1 MDFLFHSKTLA
12 GRRLAKDVACKFIET
27 SSGLDHNVNE
37 LLVGIVAQVKLN
49 PKRINNLTARQRL
62 SYSTNI
68 QKHRRNTDRPFLKK
82 CKANPN
88 ITLRKPAGP
97 NTGGNTVVTSKEK
110 PNNEK
115 DSCCFDGVF
124 DGKDDEGDD
133 NDVDD
138 DDDEERKCDKSDND
152 DENND
157 CFYDKFESKL
167 CENSEGPSCS
177 TTKTR
182 KSYDSPT
189 QSPKKSNLESN
200 KPQSKLSIRTKYF
213 LTSILKFKRSLRVKR
228 RHSNSCS
235 DLFVI

>member
-1 MDFLFHSKTLA
+1 M
-12 GRRLAKDVACKFIET
+12 
-27 SSGLDHNVNE
+27 
-37 LLVGIVAQVKLN
+37 AQVKLN

-68 QKHRRNTDRPFLKK
+68 QKHRRTTDRPFLKV
-82 CKANPN
+82 CKPNAN
-88 ITLRKPAGP
+88 ITMRKTSGP
-97 NTGGNTVVTSKEK
+97 NSSTGKTAVAQVDKS
-110 PNNEK
+110 NNEK
-115 DSCCFDGVF
+115 DGCCGVF
-124 DGKDDEGDD
+124 DDNDNDDDDDDDDDGNDGDDGKKYDKSDGDD
-133 NDVDD
+133 ND
-138 DDDEERKCDKSDND
+138 D

-157 CFYDKFESKL
+157 CFYDKFESKSSQ
-167 CENSEGPSCS
+167 NQEGPSCS

-189 QSPKKSNLESN
+189 QSPKKSNLESD
-200 KPQSKLSIRTKYF
+200 KPPSKISIRTKYF